1 VNTLT
6 AKVCLVATLLGTP
19 ALLAAAPASA
29 HVFTIRGDWKMG
41 RFEINRDGTLAGAIA
56 AFGEPTARDRR
67 RNRCTVRWSR
77 HGLRMVF
84 RNRGEN
90 PCRAA
95 SGNFSKA
102 RAKGPH
108 WRTGRGLERGDRD
121 SRLRKLYPNAAF
133 RPAGSS
139 RAAGWWLVRS
149 GVRPGT
155 RHGYSGLL
163 AEMKWKRV
171 RAFHI
176 RS

>member
-1 VNTLT
+1 
-6 AKVCLVATLLGTP
+6 LLAVL
-19 ALLAAAPASA
+19 ALLAAAPAGA
-29 HVFTIRGDWKMG
+29 HVFTIHGDWKMG
-41 RFEINRDGTLAGAIA
+41 RFEVNRDGTLAGAIR
-56 AFGEPTARDRR
+56 AFGQPTSHDRR

-84 RNRGEN
+84 RNRAEN

-95 SGNFSKA
+95 SGMFSKA

-108 WRTGRGLERGDRD
+108 WRTGRGLERGDRVG
-121 SRLRKLYPNAAF
+121 RLEKLYPDARF
-133 RPAGSS
+133 RPAGAS

-149 GVRPGT
+149 GART
-155 RHGYSGLL
+155 SNAYSGLL

-176 RS
+176 R